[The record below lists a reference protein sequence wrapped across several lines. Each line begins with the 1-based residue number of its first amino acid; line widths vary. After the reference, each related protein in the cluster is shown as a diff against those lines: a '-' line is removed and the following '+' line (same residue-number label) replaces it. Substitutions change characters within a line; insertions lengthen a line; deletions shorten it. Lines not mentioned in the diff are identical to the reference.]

1 MTARITSDQ
10 RKQYYRFVQDAARR
24 ALKTASPDKDG
35 LQRLFARGGEFQAH
49 VVEGVRR
56 FTSKAPDYALARTIL
71 GPDFLSPEEVATARG
86 VVYTDEQ
93 LAKFGETLPAADVL
107 QWCRD
112 NGMMLVAGPP
122 AAMSL
127 LDIRALNV
135 DYFYTKGP
143 AKNNAGWYD
152 DEKQK
157 FSRVDKAEPVW
168 IALRKEAI
176 PGSFSKNW
184 SEQSALVTAPMTVPN
199 AAEAVWCLTTYKA
212 VRNVF
217 LLPSLY
223 VRTSSLD
230 SGGCRVFVGFFNAV
244 GLRVNGYWDD
254 LRFGLLGV
262 AGARKFAN

>member
-56 FTSKAPDYALARTIL
+56 FTSKAPDYTLARTIL
-71 GPDFLSPEEVATARG
+71 GSDFIPPEEIATARG

-93 LAKFGETLPAADVL
+93 LAKFGETLPAAEVL
-107 QWCRD
+107 HWCRD

-122 AAMSL
+122 KAMSL
-127 LDIRALNV
+127 LDIRALHT
-135 DYFYTKGP
+135 DFFYTKGP

-157 FSRVDKAEPVW
+157 FSRNDKAEPVW
-168 IALRKEAI
+168 IALRKEPV
-176 PGSFSKNW
+176 PGSLSRNW
-184 SEQSALVTAPMTVPN
+184 SEQSALVIAPMTVPN
-199 AAEAVWCLTTYKA
+199 VAEVAWCLTTYKA

-230 SGGCRVFVGFFNAV
+230 SDGDRVGVGGFDADGLYVG
-244 GLRVNGYWDD
+244 GGWDGY
-254 LRFGLLGV
+254 RRGNLGV
-262 AGARKFAN
+262 TGARKFS